1 MRFGYSRSDRIS
13 ELILQEVSL
22 IIRSEVKDPGIGFV
36 TLTRVDVSSDL
47 RHARIHVS
55 IMGDEEEKTRSLKA
69 LNRAKG
75 YIRSSFGGRVRL
87 KYLPTMVFV
96 LDRSLEKVKRIDDL
110 LKDMKSEQDDVDSS

>member
-1 MRFGYSRSDRIS
+1 MKFGYSRSDRVS
-13 ELILQEVSL
+13 GLILQEVSL

-36 TLTRVDVSSDL
+36 TLTRVDVSPDL
-47 RHARIHVS
+47 RHSRIHVS
-55 IMGDEEEKTRSLKA
+55 VMGDEAEKIKSIKA

-75 YIRSSFGGRVRL
+75 YIRSSFGRKVRL

-110 LKDMKSEQDDVDSS
+110 LKDIGDKQDADPS